1 MRSPLR
7 PNSSC
12 TKREPSLD
20 PTPFLILMALTVG
33 SLAGQTAAPSKE
45 YIHLGTRVIAIEN
58 PTTTGSGPVRL
69 VAWPATASLGP
80 SQPLQFTAI
89 VTGLTN
95 TAVTWSIAP
104 TNLGSINSASGLY
117 IAPAQITTAQSVIVT
132 AKSVSIQR

>member
-1 MRSPLR
+1 MRSP
-7 PNSSC
+7 NSSY
-12 TKREPSLD
+12 TKREPNLD
-20 PTPFLILMALTVG
+20 PTAFLILMALTVG
-33 SLAGQTAAPSKE
+33 SLAGQTATPSKE

-69 VAWPATASLGP
+69 AAWPATASLGP

-104 TNLGSINSASGLY
+104 RILDRSIALAGCISPPRRSPRLNPLA
-117 IAPAQITTAQSVIVT
+117 
-132 AKSVSIQR
+132 